1 MSYTKEEIVGF
12 RLARAHGAFTEAELL
27 RDNNMMLAT
36 LNRLYYSAFYAISA
50 YMAQQGVKVHTHSG
64 IKSAFNKE
72 LISTGKLP
80 TESGRTFNLLFTYR
94 QDADYK
100 DMVEVEEVEVNELFP
115 EVKLLIE
122 LLEKLITEN
131 TR

>member
-1 MSYTKEEIVGF
+1 MSYSKEEIVGF
-12 RLARAHGAFTEAELL
+12 RLDRAHGAYSEAELM
-27 RDNNMMLAT
+27 RDNYKLLAA

-50 YMAQQGVKVHTHSG
+50 YMAQQGVKAHTHAG
-64 IKSAFNKE
+64 LKSAFNKE
-72 LISTGKLP
+72 LISTGKIP
-80 TESGRTFNLLFTYR
+80 TDSGRTFNLLFTYR

-100 DMVEVEEVEVNELFP
+100 DMVEVDEEEVNELFP